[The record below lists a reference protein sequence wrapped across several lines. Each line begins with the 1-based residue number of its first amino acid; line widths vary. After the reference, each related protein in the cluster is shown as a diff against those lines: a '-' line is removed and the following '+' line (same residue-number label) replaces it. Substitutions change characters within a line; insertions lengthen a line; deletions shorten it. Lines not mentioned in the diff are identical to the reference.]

1 GSASA
6 CARMADAA
14 LATWAVTWPVLEPGP
29 DTVASARWRTSA
41 VVTTL
46 VPEARAE
53 DGPAGDATRAAG
65 PGTGPFDGSA
75 ASSLAAAGAARCDAA
90 PAATAGTVS
99 CPAWGAMGAMREW
112 RGGPGA

>member
-1 GSASA
+1 
-6 CARMADAA
+6 MADAA
-14 LATWAVTWPVLEPGP
+14 VATRAGTRLPGP
-29 DTVASARWRTSA
+29 GTVASARWRTPA
-41 VVTTL
+41 VVTAL

-99 CPAWGAMGAMREW
+99 WPAWGAMGAMREW
-112 RGGPGA
+112 R